1 MKRFAAC
8 VAASLAFFVAMPMA
22 ASAGAEE
29 LSKVIE
35 RLKPSVVAIATLSKT
50 RAPAISF
57 IGTGFAVTNGRTV
70 ITNAHVVSQ
79 IGTRDQ
85 SEVLGILI
93 GTTEKPEFR
102 LAKIVSIDAERD
114 LAEISFDG
122 PPLPALKIGNS
133 DLVKEGDSLFFTGF
147 PLGVVLGFHHVTHRG
162 MVSAITPTSLPALT
176 SQNLNTKMIL
186 QLRSAPFYVFQ
197 LDGTAYPGNSGSPL
211 YNAETGEVL
220 GIINKVFV
228 QGTKEAVL
236 THPSG
241 ITYAVPSKFIRELLE
256 HRRP

>member
-1 MKRFAAC
+1 MNRFAAQLALILAF
-8 VAASLAFFVAMPMA
+8 VISSSAASP
-22 ASAGAEE
+22 AGAEE

-35 RLKPSVVAIATLSKT
+35 RLKPSVVAIATYSKT

-57 IGTGFAVTNGRTV
+57 IGTGFAVSDGRTV
-70 ITNAHVVSQ
+70 ITNAHVVKQ

-85 SEVLGILI
+85 AEVLGILI
-93 GTTEKPEFR
+93 GTTDKPEFR
-102 LAKIVSIDAERD
+102 LAKIVSTDAERD
-114 LAEISFDG
+114 IAELSFDG

-133 DLVKEGDSLFFTGF
+133 DLVKEGDSLLFTGF
-147 PLGVVLGFHHVTHRG
+147 PLGVVLGYHHVTHRG

-176 SQNLNTKMIL
+176 SQNLNAKMIM

-211 YNAETGEVL
+211 YNAETGEVV

-228 QGTKEAVL
+228 QGTKEAVI

-241 ITYAVPSKFIRELLE
+241 ITYAVPGKFIRELLE

>member
-1 MKRFAAC
+1 MNRYAARI
-8 VAASLAFFVAMPMA
+8 AAFLAFFTAFQMTLPA
-22 ASAGAEE
+22 QAEE

-35 RLKPSVVAIATLSKT
+35 RLKPSVVAIATFSKT

-70 ITNAHVVSQ
+70 ITNAHVVQ
-79 IGTRDQ
+79 AIGTRDPA
-85 SEVLGILI
+85 EVLGILI

-102 LAKIVSIDAERD
+102 LAKIVSTDPERD
-114 LAEISFDG
+114 LAELSFDG

-186 QLRSAPFYVFQ
+186 QLRSTPFYVFQ

-211 YNAETGEVL
+211 YNADTGEVL

>member
-1 MKRFAAC
+1 MNRFA
-8 VAASLAFFVAMPMA
+8 VRLAAILAFFVAFPL
-22 ASAGAEE
+22 SAPVGAEE

-35 RLKPSVVAIATLSKT
+35 RQKPSVVAIATLSKT
-50 RAPAISF
+50 RAPAITF
-57 IGTGFAVTNGRTV
+57 IGTGFAVTDGRTV
-70 ITNAHVVSQ
+70 ITNAHVVKQ
-79 IGTRDQ
+79 VGVRDE

-93 GTTEKPEFR
+93 GTTDKPEFR
-102 LAKIVSIDAERD
+102 LAKIVSSDTERD
-114 LAEISFDG
+114 LAELSIAG

-147 PLGVVLGFHHVTHRG
+147 PLGVVLGFHHATHRA
-162 MVSAITPTSLPALT
+162 MISAITPVSLPALT
-176 SQNLNTKMIL
+176 SQNLNAKMIL
-186 QLRSAPFYVFQ
+186 QLRATPFYVFQ

-211 YNAETGEVL
+211 YNAETGEVV

-228 QGTKEAVL
+228 QGTKEAAL

-241 ITYAVPSKFIRELLE
+241 ITYAVPAKFIREMLE